1 MLMLAISATL
11 HRMEMEAYSG
21 NWTHVRENP
30 VQHRHRPLSWLERLI
45 SDKFNRT
52 VLDVYAATPIEIP
65 AEALVTMPP
74 CPVCSA

>member
-45 SDKFNRT
+45 SDKPYRPRC
-52 VLDVYAATPIEIP
+52 LPATPIP
-65 AEALVTMPP
+65 AEALAMPP